1 MKKLEMKIQSSQE
14 NENAREDIERG
25 EGERERDNARVFQ
38 RGKWKRKRDNATN
51 GRQSSRDKYEQRLN

>member
-38 RGKWKRKRDNATN
+38 RGK
-51 GRQSSRDKYEQRLN
+51 